1 MKYEKFNI
9 PMEVTMKKKLTVW
22 ALLCLVF
29 VCMMQMTAVAADAV
43 TINQCVISAANQITV
58 VATAPTAVPSDD
70 NNYYLF
76 ELKPYENAIGN
87 RQDFCAMAE
96 KTGIVTFVT
105 TLDQGTA
112 VSKLYSK
119 FIVAVKSGA
128 VFQPVSQEFY
138 ITNPEAIATH
148 TAANPV
154 TTSIKGITADNAAI
168 MAITDL
174 GVQHASYELAIDRF
188 FLPGAG
194 VPYTY
199 NGKAY
204 SFNQL
209 TVTEYD
215 TVMSI
220 FAAQQVEV
228 TMNIVNFYN
237 DATLMTIKPS
247 GRVKGYR
254 HYAFNTD
261 EQQGAEAI
269 EALMSFLAVRYSNPA
284 TGLISNWIIGNE
296 VNNNNPWY
304 FAGNYNVSNFTLEY
318 EKAFRMCY
326 NAIKSEN
333 ANARVLTCIDQ
344 RWMWEDGTAN
354 QYGARKFID
363 AFAADVT
370 AHGNLDW
377 GVAWHPHPVPLTA
390 AKFWDMPSNY
400 KALRLID
407 NTPNTKMINP
417 QNMEVFTN
425 YMTQPAFL
433 APDGQVRYIC
443 ISEIL
448 FNSQTSNEATQA
460 ASFAYAYKLAQKNP
474 YIKSFIVHRMVDN
487 IYEKNADGI
496 ACGLYNCDAN
506 GWVSTPKQ
514 MYDVFKY
521 IDTPQSDVYTQFALP
536 IIGASSWAA
545 LGCN

>member
-1 MKYEKFNI
+1 
-9 PMEVTMKKKLTVW
+9 MKKKLTVW

-87 RQDFCAMAE
+87 RQDFCATAE